1 MTRMVFDENPMHAN
15 GAILG
20 IFATVGMMYAA
31 RLAGMEWDF
40 TILVGCCI
48 GLGCM
53 QGVKYK
59 AEQAEKERQMK
70 LAQQAAQ
77 AAASE
82 LESAR
87 ARRRRRRPV

>member
-1 MTRMVFDENPMHAN
+1 MTHMVFAKNPMQAN

-59 AEQAEKERQMK
+59 TEQADKERQMK
-70 LAQQAAQ
+70 LAQAAD
-77 AAASE
+77 AE
-82 LESAR
+82 LEAAR
-87 ARRRRRRPV
+87 ARRRRRRTV

>member
-1 MTRMVFDENPMHAN
+1 MHAN
-15 GAILG
+15 GVILG

-48 GLGCM
+48 GMACM
-53 QGVKYK
+53 QGAKYK

-70 LAQQAAQ
+70 LAQE
-77 AAASE
+77 ASREADAE
-82 LESAR
+82 LASSRE
-87 ARRRRRRPV
+87 RRRRRRSA